1 MSLVVGDDFDFSIL
15 HHTDAGVC
23 GSQIDTDDSAIVGV

>member
-1 MSLVVGDDFDFSIL
+1 MSLVVDQYVDLAIL

-23 GSQIDTDDSAIVGV
+23 GSQVYSDDYRKR